1 MNYFEIIGFFAAIL
15 TTVAFFPQ
23 VIKVYKT
30 KETKS
35 ISLSMYIVFSIG
47 VLFWLIYGLHLKS
60 LPIVLANA
68 ITLISSIYILHM
80 KIKYK

>member
-80 KIKYK
+80 KIKHK